1 MQLDHAFLCRL
12 HLLLEASAP
21 ACIVFVENLR
31 HTFIC
36 SLPLGLKDPETLL
49 WILDLVKQQ
58 SWYDTYWGGGGE
70 KTMWAQHG
78 GLPGQGVIGV
88 RSSQSMG
95 KGLSL

>member
-1 MQLDHAFLCRL
+1 MDIGF
-12 HLLLEASAP
+12 
-21 ACIVFVENLR
+21 
-31 HTFIC
+31 
-36 SLPLGLKDPETLL
+36 GETAIMVRYVL
-49 WILDLVKQQ
+49 
-58 SWYDTYWGGGGE
+58 GGGE